1 MLEEILAL
9 ARAGYNKEEIA
20 LMMKPADPK
29 PADPKPADPK
39 PADPKPADPKPADP
53 KPAVQSEVEFLRKQ
67 VQDLQALNLLYAS
80 GKGPAAAESEQ
91 DIMRL
96 LMNGKE

>member
-9 ARAGYNKEEIA
+9 AKAGYNKEEIA

-29 PADPKPADPK
+29 QADPKQADPK
-39 PADPKPADPKPADP
+39 QANPKQADPKQADPER
-53 KPAVQSEVEFLRKQ
+53 QSEVEFLRKQ

-80 GKGPAAAESEQ
+80 GKGPAQQESEA

-96 LMNGKE
+96 LMNGRE

>member
-9 ARAGYNKEEIA
+9 AKAGYTKEEIA
-20 LMMKPADPK
+20 VMMKPADPK

-39 PADPKPADPKPADP
+39 PADPKPADPAG
-53 KPAVQSEVEFLRKQ
+53 QSEVEFLRKQ

-80 GKGPAAAESEQ
+80 GRGPAAAESEQ

>member
-9 ARAGYNKEEIA
+9 AKAGYTKEEIA
-20 LMMKPADPK
+20 IMMKPADPK

-39 PADPKPADPKPADP
+39 PAA
-53 KPAVQSEVEFLRKQ
+53 QSEVEYLRKQ

>member
-9 ARAGYNKEEIA
+9 AKAGYSKEEIA

-39 PADPKPADPKPADP
+39 PADPKPADPKPA
-53 KPAVQSEVEFLRKQ
+53 AQSEVEFLRQQ

-96 LMNGKE
+96 LMNGRE